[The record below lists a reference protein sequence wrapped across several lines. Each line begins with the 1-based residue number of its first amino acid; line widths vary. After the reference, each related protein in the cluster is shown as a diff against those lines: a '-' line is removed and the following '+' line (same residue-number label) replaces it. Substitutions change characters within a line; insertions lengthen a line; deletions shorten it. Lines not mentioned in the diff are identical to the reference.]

1 MAETASNFAPSTT
14 TTAEAPTPEETKK
27 TTEAP
32 VRWADLEDEAS
43 EEPSASSTSD
53 DKRAPELGVENL
65 KIDESKKINK
75 FLDEPEDSNI
85 KAVLIPDPKYLSLFL
100 FCLTEI

>member
-1 MAETASNFAPSTT
+1 MAETASNSAPSTS
-14 TTAEAPTPEETKK
+14 TTAEAPAPQETKK

-32 VRWADLEDEAS
+32 VRWADMEDEAS
-43 EEPSASSTSD
+43 EEPSTSSE
-53 DKRAPELGVENL
+53 DKGAPELGVENL

-85 KAVLIPDPKYLSLFL
+85 KAVSIPDPKYLSLFL
-100 FCLTEI
+100 FCSTEI

>member
-1 MAETASNFAPSTT
+1 MAETASNSAPSTT
-14 TTAEAPTPEETKK
+14 TTAEAPAPQETKK

-43 EEPSASSTSD
+43 EEPSALSE
-53 DKRAPELGVENL
+53 DKGAPELGVENL

-85 KAVLIPDPKYLSLFL
+85 KAVSIPDPKYLSLFL
-100 FCLTEI
+100 FCSTEI